1 MDIQSPKK
9 RAVSESQIKN
19 VLVVLMPGYLSLR
32 DNLTLRLGVGK
43 EEIGSH
49 QENSFE
55 NQGFIL
61 VLKHYFLSAPKLTVR
76 NFSIKFKNR
85 KMVPL
90 RELSYESKMRLK
102 MSFRGLSELSIIDKD
117 SEEIYQF
124 LQLFERLTVLNICN
138 SDYSYSTYP
147 RYQYYRIGPQHIQ
160 HLQYLKRLRFSGGE
174 INSITIKFLGNLK
187 SLNELN
193 IHDCTFLEGSEQ
205 GLKELTGLKELRM
218 TSNKYIS
225 FKNLDDSYL
234 CHLTGLKVLDLD
246 RITAVKYL
254 CSLRNLESLTLVLD
268 LDELTMDISF
278 VDSGTLNNLSSLYLY
293 SPEYMNLEGIS
304 QFCPNLENLN
314 LYSEDESD
322 YNFCQAI
329 NPLVGLLK
337 LKSLQI
343 SIDDDSCTKVSQIG
357 DIYKITSLTSLK
369 LWFKNPLSYEFC
381 NSLNC
386 LTRLEIL
393 SLWLIEQNSGTI
405 NNLDCLKYL
414 PRTIHTLELNCV
426 NDLISEVLFSEVLYN
441 LSEQTNIT
449 CLDLENDLEFL
460 ENDASREREF
470 FMSLD
475 RYIVT
480 NKNLEC
486 ITGYVDKVEMSR
498 KREELLEKKVLP
510 YIIR

>member
-1 MDIQSPKK
+1 METQRRRLGD
-9 RAVSESQIKN
+9 VSESQIKN
-19 VLVVLMPGYLSLR
+19 VLVVLIPGYLSLR

-76 NFSIKFKNR
+76 DFSIKFKNK
-85 KMVPL
+85 KMMRL

-117 SEEIYQF
+117 SAEIYQF
-124 LQLFERLTVLNICN
+124 LQLFESITSLDISG
-138 SDYSYSTYP
+138 SDWNKPSY
-147 RYQYYRIGPQHIQ
+147 QGYRIGPQHIQ
-160 HLQYLKRLRFSGGE
+160 HLQYLKRLSFSGGE
-174 INSITIKFLGNLK
+174 INSITVKFLGNLK
-187 SLNELN
+187 SLNKLD
-193 IHDCTFLEGSEQ
+193 IKWCTFLEGSEQ

-218 TSNKYIS
+218 SSNKYIS

-234 CHLTGLKVLDLD
+234 CHLTGLKVLDLG
-246 RITAVKYL
+246 RITSVKYL
-254 CSLRNLESLTLVLD
+254 CSLRNLESLKLGLD

-293 SPEYMNLEGIS
+293 LPEYMNLEGIS
-304 QFCPNLENLN
+304 QFCPNLENLD
-314 LYSEDESD
+314 LYSEAESD

-357 DIYKITSLTSLK
+357 DICKITSLTSLK
-369 LWFKNPLSYEFC
+369 LWFENPLSYEFC

-393 SLWLIEQNSGTI
+393 SLWLIEQNSGNI

-426 NDLISEVLFSEVLYN
+426 YDFISEVLYY

-449 CLDLENDLEFL
+449 CLDLESDLEFL
-460 ENDASREREF
+460 EDDASREREF

>member
-1 MDIQSPKK
+1 
-9 RAVSESQIKN
+9 
-19 VLVVLMPGYLSLR
+19 
-32 DNLTLRLGVGK
+32 
-43 EEIGSH
+43 
-49 QENSFE
+49 
-55 NQGFIL
+55 
-61 VLKHYFLSAPKLTVR
+61 
-76 NFSIKFKNR
+76 
-85 KMVPL
+85 
-90 RELSYESKMRLK
+90 
-102 MSFRGLSELSIIDKD
+102 
-117 SEEIYQF
+117 
-124 LQLFERLTVLNICN
+124 
-138 SDYSYSTYP
+138 
-147 RYQYYRIGPQHIQ
+147 
-160 HLQYLKRLRFSGGE
+160 
-174 INSITIKFLGNLK
+174 
-187 SLNELN
+187 

-246 RITAVKYL
+246 RITSVKYL
-254 CSLRNLESLTLVLD
+254 CSFRNLESLTLVLD

-369 LWFKNPLSYEFC
+369 LWFENPLSYEFC

-393 SLWLIEQNSGTI
+393 SLLLIEQNSGNI

-426 NDLISEVLFSEVLYN
+426 NDLISEVLFSEVLYY